1 MKCADVVLDA
11 RELAATPRDAREG
24 GMKANRWFNCACAR
38 RRETTRAMERDEA
51 ARDGGTRAVKELE
64 GDSVDAFVEGAVT
77 VDVYFERG
85 GEARRRAANARS
97 SSDGRFTRART
108 EEESVGTI
116 ISTRIWTRRWC
127 ISER

>member
-1 MKCADVVLDA
+1 MGDRTRQIAREWVMKCADVVLDA
-11 RELAATPRDAREG
+11 RELAATPRDARDG

-85 GEARRRAANARS
+85 GDASHERGHAPKEPKRVADP
-97 SSDGRFTRART
+97 DG
-108 EEESVGTI
+108 EEQREGAKKV
-116 ISTRIWTRRWC
+116 
-127 ISER
+127 